1 MADRSMMDIL
11 RSGIPAV
18 VTSEGTFRDIPAD
31 AVLRIPHESGASGAY
46 AALKY
51 LLENSSIISSI
62 SQAAEKYFADISNK
76 EKCLNEWL
84 DLIERSRL

>member
-1 MADRSMMDIL
+1 MMDIL

-31 AVLRIPHESGASGAY
+31 AVLRVPSESGSAGAF

-51 LLENSSIISSI
+51 LIENQEVRASI
-62 SQAAEKYFADISNK
+62 SLAAEQYFASISNK
-76 EKCLNEWL
+76 EQCLCQWL
-84 DLIERSRL
+84 ELIERSAV